1 MKKILLA
8 SILLVGGSSF
18 AQNNDAFNKT
28 SVDFSLGM
36 NYAFRSDAAG
46 QARGANFPHIDAGAR
61 YMLTNKF
68 GVYGGLGWEQYRFKS
83 VSGLKEGRTNA
94 FSIQALAVWNLTNT
108 FDIGSVPKLKK
119 FGAYLLAGPRAI
131 FNSNK
136 YNDVR
141 FGTEALMGLS
151 LGGKLQYKASNK
163 LAITAGVEGMTY
175 ILQNKTLDF
184 FNKIEKSPAGLSAN
198 LTFGVN
204 YYLGDKA
211 EHADW
216 TVNQYGDLA
225 ALAALKAKIEKA
237 EKDMMDDDKD
247 GVPNYLDQEPGTAAG
262 ANVDT
267 KGKTVKVEKV
277 VDMDGDGVLDV
288 NDFCPTIK
296 GSATAN
302 GCPDKDGDG
311 IYDFAD
317 KCPNAA
323 GLAADGGC
331 PVVKQKEKE
340 VMQKAMAGVQFDN
353 GKATLIKTTTPILDE
368 VAKVMLANPSYNLA
382 VNGHTDNAG
391 DPAKNLQL
399 SEDRAKAVKAYLMG
413 KGVAENRINA
423 KGFGDTQPKA
433 SNATA
438 KGKAANRRVEFL
450 VTFEQ

>member
-1 MKKILLA
+1 MKKILLVSGLA
-8 SILLVGGSSF
+8 LSTL
-18 AQNNDAFNKT
+18 AFGQTYNKM
-28 SVDFSLGM
+28 SVDFSVGLNKTM
-36 NYAFRSDAAG
+36 S
-46 QARGANFPHIDAGAR
+46 QRGASLANAVGLPHLDLGAR
-61 YMLTNKF
+61 YMLNNKYGLKFDLGYDMYKSRKDAPAAKEFSTSYFRMNFQGILNFTNVLDFNQFYDKF
-68 GVYGGLGWEQYRFKS
+68 GV
-83 VSGLKEGRTNA
+83 
-94 FSIQALAVWNLTNT
+94 
-108 FDIGSVPKLKK
+108 
-119 FGAYLLAGPRAI
+119 FGHAGPGIA
-131 FNSNK
+131 FHGDGGHGPAYKMDFMANF
-136 YNDVR
+136 V
-141 FGTEALMGLS
+141 AGLTA
-151 LGGKLQYKASNK
+151 QYKVSPK
-163 LAITAGVEGMTY
+163 LAITGDVTAIAH
-175 ILQNKTLDF
+175 ILQNVNLDGRSKLNVSNGF
-184 FNKIEKSPAGLSAN
+184 DVLTAN
-198 LTFGVN
+198 ASIGIN
-204 YYLGDKA
+204 YYLGDAA

-216 TVNQYGDLA
+216 TPTNYGDA
-225 ALAALKAKIEKA
+225 EAMAALKTKIEKA

-296 GSATAN
+296 GTASAN

-311 IYDFAD
+311 IYDFVD

-331 PVVKQKEKE
+331 PVVT
-340 VMQKAMAGVQFDN
+340 QKAKETMTKAMQGVQFDN
-353 GKATLIKTTTPILDE
+353 GKSTIIKKSLPILDE

-382 VNGHTDNAG
+382 INGHTDNVG

-413 KGVAENRINA
+413 KGVAENRLTA
-423 KGFGDTQPKA
+423 KGYGDTQPKA

-450 VTFEQ
+450 ISFEQ